1 MDKIVRDGF
10 VMYASFFEAIEN
22 LDEEQFNKCMRAI
35 CKYGLYGDVPEE
47 ANGIV
52 QTVFMLVKPQIDA
65 NNRRY
70 LGGCKGGRPRKDQSE
85 EAKTEKKK
93 RGRKP
98 KQQYVPAEEIP
109 EADNDLNLGEASQEV
124 AADPA
129 AEVEEPKED
138 ESTKLKEYGE
148 YHNVLLSEHD
158 LELLR
163 AKRSQ
168 EDIDAAIDRLDCY
181 IESLSPSE
189 KKKYRKK
196 NHRMCMDNWV
206 FDAIDDAKFKEQKR
220 QQDSAQPIRVF
231 PNPRTFNQFPQEQRS
246 SEDWAELENILAEN

>member
-47 ANGIV
+47 ASGIV

-85 EAKTEKKK
+85 EANTEKKK

-98 KQQYVPAEEIP
+98 KQQYVPAEEP
-109 EADNDLNLGEASQEV
+109 QEENYELNLDEASQEV

-129 AEVEEPKED
+129 AEVEEQKED
-138 ESTKLKEYGE
+138 ESKELKEYGE
-148 YHNVLLSEHD
+148 YNNVLLSDHD

-220 QQDSAQPIRVF
+220 QQGSTQPQRVF
-231 PNPRTFNQFPQEQRS
+231 QMPRSFNSFPQEERTS
-246 SEDWAELENILAEN
+246 DEWAKFEAQVLEN

>member
-1 MDKIVRDGF
+1 MEKIVRDGF

-22 LDEEQFNKCMRAI
+22 LNEEQFNKCMRAI
-35 CKYGLYGDVPEE
+35 CKYGLYGDVPEG
-47 ANGIV
+47 ADGIV

-70 LGGCKGGRPRKDQSE
+70 LGGYKGGRPKKDQSGE
-85 EAKTEKKK
+85 VKTEKKK

-98 KQQYVPAEEIP
+98 KQQYVPAEELP
-109 EADNDLNLGEASQEV
+109 EADYDLNLGEASTEV
-124 AADPA
+124 LSDPA
-129 AEVEEPKED
+129 TEPEKPKLD
-138 ESTKLKEYGE
+138 ESKELKEYGE
-148 YHNVLLSEHD
+148 YNNVLLSDHD
-158 LELLR
+158 IEILR

-189 KKKYRKK
+189 QKKYRKK

-206 FDAIDDAKFKEQKR
+206 FEAIDDARFKEQKR
-220 QQDSAQPIRVF
+220 QQVSAQPIRVF
-231 PNPRTFNQFPQEQRS
+231 QNPRTFNSFPQEERTPD
-246 SEDWAELENILAEN
+246 EWAQFEAQVLEN